1 MKALISGIFLAP
13 QTGER
18 ALAPLTSVVAAL
30 NRAGAR
36 RLLTR
41 HVDKAYGVAYF
52 TGIAKAATSEAR
64 FLETLSRS
72 PAWQPSGGAA
82 AVPYELAAASW
93 DAPDP
98 ATVALDLTVE
108 GRRLTTVS
116 SRMGG
121 FPWSA
126 EAFGRRLGALPRETL
141 ADHVAGA
148 DR

>member
-1 MKALISGIFLAP
+1 LA
-13 QTGER
+13 
-18 ALAPLTSVVAAL
+18 
-30 NRAGAR
+30 
-36 RLLTR
+36 R

-52 TGIAKAATSEAR
+52 TGIAKAATSEAN

-72 PAWQPSGGAA
+72 PAWRPTGDVS
-82 AVPYELAAASW
+82 AVPYELAAARW

-108 GRRLTTVS
+108 GRRLATVS

-126 EAFGRRLGALPRETL
+126 EAFGRRLGALPRATV
-141 ADHVAGA
+141 ADVIAGA
-148 DR
+148 GR